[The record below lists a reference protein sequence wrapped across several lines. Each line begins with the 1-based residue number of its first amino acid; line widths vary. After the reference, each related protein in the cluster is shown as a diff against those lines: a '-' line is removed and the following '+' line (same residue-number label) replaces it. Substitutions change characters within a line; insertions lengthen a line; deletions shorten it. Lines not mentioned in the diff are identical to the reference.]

1 MSDMDKKKK
10 SMILSELEKLGGAHP
25 DSFAGQEDEYYEKI
39 RAFLEGQDFLKLG
52 YAIDG
57 RRFELALMHVGKMK
71 KKTEELKISC
81 FDNYLKGIRGS
92 LVKRSRSESL
102 QIMTKITA
110 KRVQLRNILGK
121 GEYL

>member
-1 MSDMDKKKK
+1 MEKKKRTIT
-10 SMILSELEKLGGAHP
+10 ILSELAQLGGAEP
-25 DSFAGQEDEYYEKI
+25 NSFEGQEEEYYEKL

-81 FDNYLKGIRGS
+81 FDKYLKGLRGS
-92 LVKRSRSESL
+92 LVNRSRSESL